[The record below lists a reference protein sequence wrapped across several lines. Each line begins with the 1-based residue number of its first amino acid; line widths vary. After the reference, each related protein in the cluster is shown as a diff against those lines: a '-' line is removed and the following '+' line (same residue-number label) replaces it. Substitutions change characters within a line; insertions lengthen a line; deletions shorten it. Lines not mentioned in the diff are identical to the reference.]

1 MSYQSARP
9 IVLSGQISTGGTAQS
24 LCAARANRCGLC
36 VQNQSAADLW
46 VNDLGAASADNGGI
60 RIAAGALYEF
70 PYGPVD
76 AVSILG
82 ATAGQAFYCREW

>member
-9 IVLSGQISTGGTAQS
+9 IVLSGQITAGGTAQE
-24 LCAARANRCGLC
+24 LCAARGRRGLC
-36 VQNQSAADLW
+36 VQNQSAGDLW
-46 VNDLGAASADNGGI
+46 VNDRGTAAADNGSI
-60 RIAAGALYEF
+60 KIAAGALYEF
-70 PYGPVD
+70 PCGPVD